1 MELLK
6 LPNNHDLYERHK
18 AQARERT
25 RRYREKMR
33 QQKLQVPVKKSSGRP
48 VITPSEIVQQDLQAT
63 LKEERPLPMND
74 HPLTNF
80 ASSVVEK
87 PSNFDHLENN
97 KTHQDYEFSQVK
109 VEKSSKDDHIV
120 FT

>member
-25 RRYREKMR
+25 RRYRAKMR
-33 QQKLQVPVKKSSGRP
+33 QQKLVAEAKKRVLASVAQSNSLARSQP
-48 VITPSEIVQQDLQAT
+48 
-63 LKEERPLPMND
+63 LKPENFNDNKNFPLYQLP
-74 HPLTNF
+74 
-80 ASSVVEK
+80 
-87 PSNFDHLENN
+87 
-97 KTHQDYEFSQVK
+97 QVK
-109 VEKSSKDDHIV
+109 VEDISGEDDVI

>member
-25 RRYREKMR
+25 RRYRAKMR
-33 QQKLQVPVKKSSGRP
+33 QQKLVAEAKKRVMAGAQGNSQARFQAA
-48 VITPSEIVQQDLQAT
+48 TLQANPT
-63 LKEERPLPMND
+63 ENK
-74 HPLTNF
+74 
-80 ASSVVEK
+80 S
-87 PSNFDHLENN
+87 FDDSEDSKHFHLY
-97 KTHQDYEFSQVK
+97 QFPPVK
-109 VEKSSKDDHIV
+109 VEDMSGDDDII

>member
-33 QQKLQVPVKKSSGRP
+33 QQKLQGETKPFGQS
-48 VITPSEIVQQDLQAT
+48 IATPSQIVQQDLQAT
-63 LKEERPLPMND
+63 FKEERPLPMND
-74 HPLTNF
+74 QPPVNF
-80 ASSVVEK
+80 TSSVVEK
-87 PSNFDHLENN
+87 PSNFDQSENN
-97 KTHQDYEFSQVK
+97 KIHQDFEFSQVK
-109 VEKSSKDDHIV
+109 VEKSSPDDHIV